1 MGNRRNNWVDVI
13 TVKIPKVI
21 ITYCPKCKTHT
32 EHSVAIYKH
41 GKRRTLAQGQRR
53 YLRKQEGYG
62 SKRKP
67 EQKRFAKVTKKV
79 VLKLKCSK
87 CGYTIHREGIRLKR
101 AELAEKHG

>member
-1 MGNRRNNWVDVI
+1 MS
-13 TVKIPKVI
+13 TKIPKVI
-21 ITYCPKCKTHT
+21 VTYCPKCRSHT
-32 EHSVAIYKH
+32 EHSVSIYKH
-41 GKRRTLAQGQRR
+41 GKRRTLSQGQRR

-87 CGYTIHREGIRLKR
+87 CGYIAHRKGIRLKR
-101 AELAEKHG
+101 AELVEKHG